1 MGYWCA
7 GIGACIANDRK
18 DTIVITGDGSLQ
30 MNIQEFAPIHHNK
43 LPIKTFILNN
53 NGYLLIRST
62 QRNFMEDRF
71 VGEGPE
77 TGVWCPDTAKIAAAY
92 EIPYFCIDNVEEIEE
107 KVKAV
112 FATEGPVICEVMTPE
127 WQLLIPRI
135 TSEKMPD
142 GRLVAHEYSDMF
154 PFLSRE
160 EYKENMIAEQ

>member
-7 GIGACIANDRK
+7 GIGACIANDRHE
-18 DTIVITGDGSLQ
+18 TVVITGDGSLQ
-30 MNIQEFAPIHHNK
+30 MNIQEFAPIHHNN
-43 LPIKTFILNN
+43 LPIKTFVLNN

-62 QRNFMEDRF
+62 QRNFMDDRF
-71 VGEGPE
+71 VGEGPD
-77 TGVWCPDTAKIAAAY
+77 TGVWCPDTKKIADAY
-92 EIPYFCIDNVEEIEE
+92 EIPYFRIDSVDEIEE

-160 EYKENMIAEQ
+160 EYAENMIAEQ